1 MVNYPADFPVEA
13 LGLVLAKVKGQAVD
27 TAKLANAGWNVL
39 GFALGKSL
47 GGPVS
52 QPGPD
57 DQGELSDEAILE
69 AAIHSPE
76 EGALGGVVPW
86 ALVVQIVLKILLTV

>member
-1 MVNYPADFPVEA
+1 MVNYPNEFPAEA

-27 TAKLANAGWNVL
+27 TAKLAHAGWNVL
-39 GFALGKSL
+39 GFALAKSL
-47 GGPVS
+47 GGPIS

-57 DQGELSDEAILE
+57 DQGTLSDEAILE